1 VSLHVHSSRVR
12 ARRPSAGGPAET
24 TLRSVLATPFRAA
37 VVVAV
42 LALTLGGCRALLE
55 PTPSPTPVDF
65 VGIANELAQRGIA
78 IGNVLSGDA
87 GCSNPN
93 LIPTAISFT
102 ASGLDQRQSVKV
114 YLYIFSSHDAYSRRR
129 PDVDACARAYVTDA
143 STYEAVDAA
152 PYVASGQGPWGQQFT
167 DQLRAALEAAAGAV
181 R

>member
-1 VSLHVHSSRVR
+1 VR
-12 ARRPSAGGPAET
+12 RSPVRRLAED
-24 TLRSVLATPFRAA
+24 SFRIAA
-37 VVVAV
+37 VAAL

-65 VGIANELAQRGIA
+65 VGIASQLAQRGIA
-78 IGNVLSGDA
+78 IDHVLSGDA

-102 ASGLDQRQSVKV
+102 ASGLDQRQPVKV
-114 YLYIFSSHDAYSRRR
+114 YLYIFSSQDAYNRRL

-143 STYEAVDAA
+143 STYAAVDAA

-167 DQLRAALEAAAGAV
+167 DQIRAALRAAAGATG
-181 R
+181 